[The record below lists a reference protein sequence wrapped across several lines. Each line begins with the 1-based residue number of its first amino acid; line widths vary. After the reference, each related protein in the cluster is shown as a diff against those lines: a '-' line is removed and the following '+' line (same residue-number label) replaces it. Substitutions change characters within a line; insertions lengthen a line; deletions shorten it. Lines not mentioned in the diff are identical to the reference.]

1 MRVHTICS
9 RCLTRHQV
17 QRLLQ
22 FEQKAQSDTSMCTH
36 ALAQCET
43 SLAESRA
50 IHAQAVER
58 VQQADGLRI
67 RKQLELETNKD
78 ACVPAAEVQVIEKNL
93 QSVAAGAKFY
103 DDVPFLFVTPPP
115 LRRPFHQCI
124 SFCRPRAF
132 PQPHST
138 IARLQHK
145 GQHCGA
151 ARARCG

>member
-1 MRVHTICS
+1 MRVYTICS

-22 FEQKAQSDTSMCTH
+22 FEQKAQSDTSMCAH

-103 DDVPFLFVTPPP
+103 DDVLFLFVTPPP
-115 LRRPFHQCI
+115 P
-124 SFCRPRAF
+124 P
-132 PQPHST
+132 P
-138 IARLQHK
+138 
-145 GQHCGA
+145 
-151 ARARCG
+151 